1 MTEEKQG
8 QRQKQQQQQQQ
19 RQKQIPCEDDRKKSK
34 GNDKGK
40 SKSNGNGNGRSRSP
54 AGMTERKA
62 RAAARAKGK
71 QGQEQSKGRSGSLLA
86 WSVGPLV
93 LQGWKQVFPCGIL
106 FFDEFDFLGARVALE
121 DFFAGYRAAD
131 VTEVFEVNQ
140 AVDLVTGCMG
150 AGGAFAVGD
159 RSAGKVAGH
168 TGVEVWRAAGKDV
181 DPEVELSAL
190 HGREDS
196 RGGREKQIPWV
207 TERKARATA
216 RATTEADPLR
226 G

>member
-1 MTEEKQG
+1 
-8 QRQKQQQQQQQ
+8 
-19 RQKQIPCEDDRKKSK
+19 
-34 GNDKGK
+34 
-40 SKSNGNGNGRSRSP
+40 
-54 AGMTERKA
+54 MTERKA

-159 RSAGKVAGH
+159 GSAGKVAGH
-168 TGVEVWRAAGKDV
+168 TCVEVSRAAGKDV

-196 RGGREKQIPWV
+196 RGGGEKQIPCGDDRKKSNGNGKSKGNGNGNDRSRSPAGM
-207 TERKARATA
+207 TERKARACGFGGWCSPLIAPRAA
-216 RATTEADPLR
+216 R
-226 G
+226 